1 MLYKVS
7 NLKRLFFYIILITN
21 SMLKYRV
28 VFFYKEQYFIFG
40 VLCTYCFILN
50 VQNTHEKDSNLI
62 EPTGDLLRG
71 SSSKFSDIVKTFDG
85 SGFYIS
91 KNGTNLLCRLRIGG
105 IVS

>member
-1 MLYKVS
+1 
-7 NLKRLFFYIILITN
+7 
-21 SMLKYRV
+21 MLKYRV
-28 VFFYKEQYFIFG
+28 VFFLQKA
-40 VLCTYCFILN
+40 ILHFWRLMYILFHPN

-85 SGFYIS
+85 SGFYLS